1 MLFDSA
7 LLFFHAGSG
16 TTLVFN
22 FTAGEFV
29 NVAGSGTAS
38 ACASTVINLGNAR
51 DLGIGNGPDT
61 PMVSLTVGT
70 AFTSS
75 CASTLINA
83 QFQGSTNSTLWT
95 TYAESGAASTAS
107 WAVGAQILPINV
119 PRRPTGAGLP
129 LYYRVNLAFTGANA
143 GETLSTGTIIGG
155 IVLARADSA
164 DTLGMYPAGFSVS

>member
-1 MLFDSA
+1 MLFDSS
-7 LLFFHAGSG
+7 LLFFHAGTAFS
-16 TTLVFN
+16 

-29 NVAGSGTAS
+29 NVAATTAS
-38 ACASTVINLGNAR
+38 CASTVINLGNPR

-75 CASTLINA
+75 CSSMLINA

-95 TYAESGAASTAS
+95 TYASTGAASTAS
-107 WAVGAQILPINV
+107 WAAGAQILPINV

-129 LYYRVNLAFTGANA
+129 LYYRVNLAVTG
-143 GETLSTGTIIGG
+143 TLASESVSTGTIIGG
-155 IVLARADSA
+155 IVLARADSP
-164 DTLGMYPAGFSVS
+164 DTLGQYPSGFSVA